1 MEDFYFSIK
10 IEMCGWFLADQEMKE
25 RTVFVTARSKIRTN
39 VRGRRRR
46 RGEDESQKRK
56 SVGSGKL
63 RLRFKLL
70 TSYFAE
76 PPPLR
81 RDLARFIPEAHCFWF
96 PRGGNPWETI
106 LLPAMTPCP
115 WATSSPFPANSR
127 SLLTDT
133 RHRHRF
139 PNIIGTNCSSNLLLT
154 FYTPSSSWNISSK
167 LRFLRSNV
175 KNRDDFYKLT
185 IDDFQINRMNRV
197 IKILWYAVT
206 ES

>member
-39 VRGRRRR
+39 VRGRRRG

-56 SVGSGKL
+56 SVG
-63 RLRFKLL
+63 
-70 TSYFAE
+70 
-76 PPPLR
+76 
-81 RDLARFIPEAHCFWF
+81 FWF

-175 KNRDDFYKLT
+175 KNREDFYKLT
-185 IDDFQINRMNRV
+185 IDDFQINRMNRI